1 MRNPTLQYVKLDF
14 FVKIN
19 VKLSLHFV
27 KGSIQWWWEVVN
39 LTILN
44 RVKELRAR
52 FNFSQSVLAEKVG
65 VTRQTIA
72 AIEKGDYVPSLLL
85 ALTICDVFQL
95 KMEDVFVLNKE
106 GEEDE

>member
-1 MRNPTLQYVKLDF
+1 MKSNFTKRKVGF
-14 FVKIN
+14 FYKNN

-27 KGSIQWWWEVVN
+27 KKSIQYNREVVN

-85 ALTICDVFQL
+85 ALTICDVFEL

-106 GEEDE
+106 GGRG

>member
-1 MRNPTLQYVKLDF
+1 M
-14 FVKIN
+14 
-19 VKLSLHFV
+19 
-27 KGSIQWWWEVVN
+27 
-39 LTILN
+39 TIYN

-52 FNFSQSVLAEKVG
+52 FNFTQSVLAQKVG

-85 ALTICDVFQL
+85 ALTICDVFGLKMEDVFGL

-106 GEEDE
+106 GEKGE